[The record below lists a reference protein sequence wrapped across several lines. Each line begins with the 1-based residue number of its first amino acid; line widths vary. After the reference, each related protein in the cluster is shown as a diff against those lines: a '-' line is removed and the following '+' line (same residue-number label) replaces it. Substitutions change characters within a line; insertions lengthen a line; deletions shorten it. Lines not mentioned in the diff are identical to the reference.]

1 MKIKF
6 TANKIAYESNVGE
19 NYNMI
24 GFSDNGDDPNQ
35 YVIIQKA
42 IAFDPQDIELGM
54 DSYYFEYIDQ
64 SNSGYD
70 ICRNASANKN
80 SILFELKENAI
91 EGIESIEIVIEN
103 SHTIENWEEFK
114 SVFDEIFSDI

>member
-42 IAFDPQDIELGM
+42 IAFDPQDIVEY
-54 DSYYFEYIDQ
+54 DS
-64 SNSGYD
+64 N
-70 ICRNASANKN
+70 IC
-80 SILFELKENAI
+80 
-91 EGIESIEIVIEN
+91 
-103 SHTIENWEEFK
+103 NWIAVSCFNN
-114 SVFDEIFSDI
+114 

>member
-1 MKIKF
+1 
-6 TANKIAYESNVGE
+6 
-19 NYNMI
+19 
-24 GFSDNGDDPNQ
+24 
-35 YVIIQKA
+35 
-42 IAFDPQDIELGM
+42 M

-80 SILFELKENAI
+80 GILFELKENAI

-103 SHTIENWEEFK
+103 SYTIENWEEFK
-114 SVFDEIFSDI
+114 TIFDEIFSDI

>member
-1 MKIKF
+1 MD
-6 TANKIAYESNVGE
+6 TPYNK
-19 NYNMI
+19 
-24 GFSDNGDDPNQ
+24 PNRWS
-35 YVIIQKA
+35 YFNKHY
-42 IAFDPQDIELGM
+42 PELT
-54 DSYYFEYIDQ
+54 YYFEYIDQ

-70 ICRNASANKN
+70 ICRNVSANKN

-114 SVFDEIFSDI
+114 TIFDEIFSDI